1 MPGFPESFPVLLQ
14 QNIIMIWMIKRSRE
28 KRGRD
33 CGLPEHSLG
42 APEAECEP
50 PELAWVSRALWAI
63 QIFLSSVLVPWPHP
77 GRKCGKVPYCRY
89 LFKQQQ
95 WKKKS
100 NMIDHFRE
108 LSRLKQTRWSQSLI
122 LFCGTQRRHSI
133 LRIFPPPQGGM
144 RGEEWA
150 YLPQK
155 SKRALECL
163 AGLWGK
169 GVFSWS

>member
-42 APEAECEP
+42 APEAEWEP
-50 PELAWVSRALWAI
+50 SELAWVSRALWAV

-95 WKKKS
+95 WKKTIKHDRS
-100 NMIDHFRE
+100 LQGIVPIKTNKVVPEPDLVLWDTEKTFNLKN
-108 LSRLKQTRWSQSLI
+108 LSPSS
-122 LFCGTQRRHSI
+122 
-133 LRIFPPPQGGM
+133 

-169 GVFSWS
+169 GAFSWS